1 MWTTVLVCRSCGY
14 FLSALSLLCGR
25 QIIRELPGVRADC
38 MGFAT
43 QSVVEVEELYMR
55 LDGVISNRPVNLVR
69 LREVAEEKE

>member
-1 MWTTVLVCRSCGY
+1 
-14 FLSALSLLCGR
+14 
-25 QIIRELPGVRADC
+25 